1 MKNKYVL
8 FFLILICTIN
18 KTIAATITSAAS
30 GNWNST
36 TTWAGG
42 VVPASGD
49 AVIIGNHTVTVT
61 ANATCASLT
70 TNPGD
75 TGQAILLIN
84 SDSKLTVTVFFRVQA
99 SDATNNTYL
108 SGTGQIQAGSLSIGQ
123 DTFTPTTSKSTTLFV
138 DNVSLFKITGNMAIL
153 TRIDNIGTVKI
164 NSSRLRHRS
173 GTIEL
178 GGTLTSSNINVATG
192 LTLATGSSDLGYR
205 TDNGTNQGNSKIIF
219 KNTNP
224 AITAS
229 GDSASNFKFGSVE
242 FNMPIGTYTL
252 PTLAF
257 KELILNSVGRTF
269 SSNSQ
274 STYIIDNG
282 KLYLTNG
289 TLTSN
294 SASNSLGFNN
304 NVEIIRTNG
313 IVNNKDNPGPRL
325 INGSNKYSITYAQY
339 SAQITS
345 GRELTPVLSGSSTV
359 LTNNISTIT
368 VGTTN
373 GVSIAN
379 SVETENFSITASC
392 TISGSAGVI
401 LKVKGIFSVSNGSN
415 VTIDNL
421 LTLASSDTY
430 TARVAPLLNNETI
443 IGKINIERYLI
454 NDKRQWRLLTAP
466 VKGDIDNSVYFNWQ
480 NNGTGTG
487 DGVEL
492 WGPDGNLPPDGSGV
506 FLPPDG
512 FGPGNGLVFVSNS
525 LHNLR
530 RWNNDSGSF
539 TNVTNTLTEPLFDS
553 TINHAFLSFFTHPFL
568 SGTDGSGVYNTGT
581 LALNLK
587 SSGSLITGDVVYDNI
602 LNTKYY
608 IIGNPYASPVD
619 FGTILADPDNQGV
632 KKIWL
637 IDPTLGQFGSYITYD
652 AVAGVYSNGSS
663 SFKGGTVVQSGQ
675 AFFVLAAGTG
685 SLKTTSLTIK
695 ESHKSSATTNATL
708 NRAANSKTAKGSAL
722 FRILLEKDN
731 GTAYT
736 NMDGCVAVFYEGGSN
751 AVEENDAYKLS
762 NPGENISLFNTS
774 SFSIEHRAPVQDADF
789 LTLRISQAVV
799 GAHYKLKLYTERF
812 SFTGTAYL
820 QDLFLGT
827 TTPIALD
834 GSVFEYQYQVTANAA
849 SIGNRFKVT
858 FKQNSTLSLES
869 LDSSQ
874 FNIYPNPLTSSETIT
889 LQFNAK
895 QAGNKYTYKIIS
907 LLGKEVVHG
916 DLVTS
921 SGIASIALDGK
932 LSAGV
937 YILHVRNRE
946 TNEQFSKKIIIK

>member
-1 MKNKYVL
+1 MKNKYIL
-8 FFLILICTIN
+8 FFLILLCTIN
-18 KTIAATITSAAS
+18 KTIGATITTAAS

-49 AVIIGNHTVTVT
+49 DVIIGNHSVTVT

-84 SDSKLTVTVFFRVQA
+84 SDSKLTVTGLFRVQA

-108 SGTGQIQAGSLSIGQ
+108 SGTGQIQVGTLNIGQ
-123 DTFTPTTSKSTTLFV
+123 VFTPTTSKSTTLFV
-138 DNVSLFKITGNMAIL
+138 DNVSLFKITGNMSIL
-153 TRIDNIGTVKI
+153 TRIDIVAPTKI

-178 GGTLTSSNINVATG
+178 GGTLTASNINVATG
-192 LTLATGSSDLGYR
+192 LTVATGSSDLGYR
-205 TDNGTNQGNSKIIF
+205 TDNGTNQGVSKIIF

-224 AITAS
+224 AITAA
-229 GDSASNFKFGSVE
+229 GDSASNFTGGSVE
-242 FNMPIGTYTL
+242 FNMTSGTYTL

-274 STYIIDNG
+274 LTSIIDNG

-289 TLTSN
+289 TLTAG
-294 SASNSLGFNN
+294 SALNSLGFNN

-313 IVNNKDNPGPRL
+313 AINNINNARPRL
-325 INGSNKYSITYAQY
+325 INSTNKYSVTYAQN
-339 SAQITS
+339 SLPITS
-345 GRELTPVLSGSSTV
+345 GGELTPVQSGSSTV

-373 GVSIAN
+373 GVIIAN
-379 SVETENFSITASC
+379 SVETENFAITANC
-392 TISGSAGVI
+392 TISSSADVTLKAKGV
-401 LKVKGIFSVSNGSN
+401 FSVSNGSN
-415 VTIDNL
+415 VTIQDNL

-443 IGKINIERYLI
+443 VGKINVERYLK
-454 NDKRQWRLLTAP
+454 NNKRQWRLLTAP
-466 VKGDIDNSVYFNWQ
+466 VKGGIDNSVYFNWQ

-487 DGVEL
+487 EGVEL
-492 WGPDGNLPPDGSGV
+492 WGPDGTLQTDGS
-506 FLPPDG
+506 DS
-512 FGPGNGLVFVSNS
+512 GNGLVLVTNS

-530 RWNNDSGSF
+530 KWNNDSGSF

-553 TINHAFLSFFTHPFL
+553 TKNYGFLSFFTHPFL
-568 SGTDGSGVYNTGT
+568 SGTDGLGGYNTGT

-587 SSGSLITGDVVYDNI
+587 ASGSLITGDVVYDNI

-608 IIGNPYASPVD
+608 IIGNPYASPLD
-619 FGTILADPDNQGV
+619 FGIILADPSNQGV

-637 IDPTLGQFGSYITYD
+637 IDPTVGQFGSYITYD

-663 SFKGGTVVQSGQ
+663 SFSGSTVVQSGQ

-685 SLKTTSLTIK
+685 SLKTSTLTIK
-695 ESHKSSATTNATL
+695 ESHKSSATTNAIL
-708 NRAANSKTAKGSAL
+708 NRSTKSKSANNSAL

-731 GTAYT
+731 GTSYT

-751 AVEENDAYKLS
+751 AVDENDAYKLS
-762 NPGENISLFNTS
+762 NPGENVSLFNTS
-774 SFSIEHRAPVQDADF
+774 SFSIEHRGPVQDADF
-789 LTLRISQAVV
+789 LTVRISQSIV
-799 GAHYKLKLYTERF
+799 GANYRLKLYTENFIF
-812 SFTGTAYL
+812 SGTAYL

-827 TTPIALD
+827 TTQISLD
-834 GSVFEYQYQVTANAA
+834 GSVFEYKYQVTVNSA
-849 SIGNRFKVT
+849 SIGNRFKVI
-858 FKQNSTLSLES
+858 FKQNNALSLES

-874 FNIYPNPLTSSETIT
+874 FNIYPNPLTNSETIT
-889 LQFNAK
+889 LQFSSK
-895 QAGNKYTYKIIS
+895 QVATKYSYQILS
-907 LLGKEVVHG
+907 LLGKEVVNG
-916 DLVTS
+916 NLIAS
-921 SGIASIALDGK
+921 SGITSIILDGK

-937 YILHVRNRE
+937 YILQVRNKE
-946 TNEQFSKKIIIK
+946 NNEQFTKKIIIR

>member
-1 MKNKYVL
+1 MKNKYIL

-18 KTIAATITSAAS
+18 KTIGATITSAAS

-49 AVIIGNHTVTVT
+49 NVIIGNHSVTVTVD
-61 ANATCASLT
+61 ATCASLT

-84 SDSKLTVTVFFRVQA
+84 SNFKLTITGLFRVQA

-123 DTFTPTTSKSTTLFV
+123 DTFTPTTTKSTTLFV
-138 DNVSLFKITGNMAIL
+138 DNVSVFKITGNMAIL
-153 TRIDNIGTVKI
+153 TRVDIVAPTKI

-192 LTLATGSSDLGYR
+192 LTVATGSSDLGYR
-205 TDNGTNQGNSKIIF
+205 TDNGIDQGLSKIIF

-224 AITAS
+224 AITAA
-229 GDSASNFKFGSVE
+229 GDSASNFTGGSVE
-242 FNMPIGTYTL
+242 FNMPTGTYTL

-257 KELILNSVGRTF
+257 KELILNSIGRTF

-274 STYIIDNG
+274 LTSIIDNG

-289 TLTSN
+289 TLTAN
-294 SASNSLGFNN
+294 LASNSLGLNN

-313 IVNNKDNPGPRL
+313 VINNINNARPRL
-325 INGSNKYSITYAQY
+325 INATNKYSITYAQN
-339 SAQITS
+339 SLLITS
-345 GRELTPVLSGSSTV
+345 GRELTPVTVSGSTSTV
-359 LTNNISTIT
+359 LTNNIDTIT
-368 VGTTN
+368 ISSTT
-373 GVSIAN
+373 GVKIAN
-379 SVETENFSITASC
+379 SVETENFAITVNC
-392 TISGSAGVI
+392 TVSGSADVF
-401 LKVKGIFSVSNGSN
+401 LKINDFFSVSNGAN
-415 VTIDNL
+415 VTIQDNL
-421 LTLASSDTY
+421 LTLTSGDTH
-430 TARVAPLLNNETI
+430 TAHVSPLLNNESI
-443 IGKINIERYLI
+443 IGKINIERYLK
-454 NDKRQWRLLTAP
+454 NNERKWRLLTAP
-466 VKGDIDNSVYFNWQ
+466 IKGDIDNSVYFNWQ
-480 NNGTGTG
+480 NNGIQTG

-492 WGPDGNLPPDGSGV
+492 WGPEGNLQPDGS
-506 FLPPDG
+506 D
-512 FGPGNGLVFVSNS
+512 PGNGLVLVTNS

-553 TINHAFLSFFTHPFL
+553 TRNYGFLSFFTHSFL
-568 SGTDGSGVYNTGT
+568 SGTDGIGGYNTGT

-608 IIGNPYASPVD
+608 IIGNPYASPID

-632 KKIWL
+632 KKLWL
-637 IDPTLGQFGSYITYD
+637 IDPTVGQFGSYITYD
-652 AVAGVYSNGSS
+652 AVSGLYSNSSS
-663 SFKGGTVVQSGQ
+663 SFSGSTVVQSGQ

-685 SLKTTSLTIK
+685 SLKTTTLTIK
-695 ESHKSSATTNATL
+695 ESHKSSAITNATL
-708 NRAANSKTAKGSAL
+708 NRSSNSKTAKGPAL
-722 FRILLEKDN
+722 FRILLEKDS
-731 GTAYT
+731 GASYT

-789 LTLRISQAVV
+789 LTLRISQSIV
-799 GAHYKLKLYTERF
+799 GANYRLKLYTENFTF
-812 SFTGTAYL
+812 SGTAYL
-820 QDLFLGT
+820 QDLFLGNT
-827 TTPIALD
+827 TQISLD
-834 GSVFEYQYQVTANAA
+834 GSVFEYKYQITANSA
-849 SIGNRFKVT
+849 SIGNRFKVI
-858 FKQNSTLSLES
+858 FKQNNTLSLES
-869 LDSSQ
+869 LDSSE
-874 FNIYPNPLTSSETIT
+874 FNIYPNPVTSSEIIN
-889 LQFNAK
+889 LQFNSK
-895 QAGNKYTYKIIS
+895 QVANNYTYQIIS
-907 LLGKEVVHG
+907 LLGQELAQG
-916 DLVTS
+916 DLVS
-921 SGIASIALDGK
+921 SNGNAIIRLNSNLNT
-932 LSAGV
+932 GV
-937 YILHVRNRE
+937 YLLMLHNKGTSE
-946 TNEQFSKKIIIK
+946 KFAKKLIIK

>member
-1 MKNKYVL
+1 MKNKYIL
-8 FFLILICTIN
+8 FFLILICTIS
-18 KTIAATITSAAS
+18 KTIGATITSAAS

-42 VVPASGD
+42 IVPLSGD
-49 AVIIGNHTVTVT
+49 DVIIGNHSVTVT
-61 ANATCASLT
+61 ADATCASLT

-84 SDSKLTVTVFFRVQA
+84 SDSKITVTGLFRVQA
-99 SDATNNTYL
+99 SDATNNTYV
-108 SGTGQIQAGSLSIGQ
+108 SGTGQIQVATLNIGQ
-123 DTFTPTTSKSTTLFV
+123 VFTPTTTRSTTLFV

-153 TRIDNIGTVKI
+153 TRIDIVAPTKV

-192 LTLATGSSDLGYR
+192 LTVATGSSDLGYR
-205 TDNGTNQGNSKIIF
+205 TDNGTNQGDSKIIF

-224 AITAS
+224 AITAA
-229 GDSASNFKFGSVE
+229 GDSASNFTGGSVE
-242 FNMPIGTYTL
+242 FNMPSGTYTL

-274 STYIIDNG
+274 LTSIIDNG

-289 TLTSN
+289 TLTAGSAAN
-294 SASNSLGFNN
+294 SIGFNN
-304 NVEIIRTNG
+304 NIEIIRTNG
-313 IVNNKDNPGPRL
+313 VINNINNARPRL
-325 INGSNKYSITYAQY
+325 INASNKYSISYAQN
-339 SAQITS
+339 SSPITS
-345 GRELTPVLSGSSTV
+345 GRELTPVTVSGSTSTV

-368 VGTTN
+368 VSTTN
-373 GVSIAN
+373 GVIVAN
-379 SVETENFSITASC
+379 SVETENFVITANC
-392 TISGSAGVI
+392 AISGSADVI
-401 LKVKGIFSVSNGSN
+401 LKVKGIFSASNGSN
-415 VTIDNL
+415 VTIQDNL

-443 IGKINIERYLI
+443 GGKINIERYLK
-454 NDKRQWRLLTAP
+454 NDKRQWRLLTVP
-466 VKGDIDNSVYFNWQ
+466 IKGDIDNSVYFNWQ
-480 NNGTGTG
+480 NNGIQTG

-492 WGPDGNLPPDGSGV
+492 WGPDGTLQTDGS
-506 FLPPDG
+506 DS
-512 FGPGNGLVFVSNS
+512 GNGLVLVTNS

-530 RWNNDSGSF
+530 KWNNDSGSF
-539 TNVTNTLTEPLFDS
+539 INVTNTLTEPLFDS
-553 TINHAFLSFFTHPFL
+553 TKNYGFLSFFTHPFL
-568 SGTDGSGVYNTGT
+568 SGTDGSGGYNAGT

-608 IIGNPYASPVD
+608 IIGNPYASPID
-619 FGTILADPDNQGV
+619 FSTILSDPSNHGV

-637 IDPTLGQFGSYITYD
+637 IDPTVGQFGSYITYD

-663 SFKGGTVVQSGQ
+663 SFSGSTVVQSGQ

-685 SLKTTSLTIK
+685 SLKTTTLTIK
-695 ESHKSSATTNATL
+695 ESHKSNATTNSTL
-708 NRAANSKTAKGSAL
+708 NRSTKSKSANNSAL

-731 GTAYT
+731 GTSYT

-762 NPGENISLFNTS
+762 NPGENVSLFNIS
-774 SFSIEHRAPVQDADF
+774 SFSIEHRAPVQDSDF
-789 LTLRISQAVV
+789 LTLRISQSIV
-799 GAHYKLKLYTERF
+799 GANYKLKLYTENF

-827 TTPIALD
+827 TTQISLD
-834 GSVFEYQYQVTANAA
+834 GSAFEYKYQVTADSA
-849 SIGNRFKVT
+849 SIGNRFKVI
-858 FKQNSTLSLES
+858 FKQNNTLSMES

-889 LQFNAK
+889 LQFNSK
-895 QAGNKYTYKIIS
+895 QVATKYTYQIVS
-907 LLGKEVVHG
+907 LLGQEIVNG
-916 DLVTS
+916 DLIVS
-921 SGIASIALDGK
+921 SGIASIILDGK

-937 YILHVRNRE
+937 YILQIRDRE
-946 TNEQFSKKIIIK
+946 NNAQFTKKIIIR